1 MENKLPYII
10 GGAWALIGGALLF
23 HYYSAMETEAEDKYA
38 ELHQELQEMGPVNK
52 DASGLIKLDD
62 FLKIFKIVTKHSKKQ
77 ITKFK
82 AVNTEHR
89 RKHLKDGD
97 EEAYRDCIKKQI
109 TQEENIYQEVATEVL
124 NYLDIEEQDFMMAQN
139 MHSMNPAFQRVM
151 MEMQLGVE
159 EGPATP
165 PTITKEKAKEIF
177 IFVEDEKAKAMDSMR
192 SAGGM
197 GGMYGNPNDMEATIN
212 MIVEHSKVG
221 DKLYEK
227 YGIEEE
233 EFARC
238 IQFYNLIQDPD
249 IQKLMQKSLQ
259 SMGPEALNM
268 IAQMQGGA
276 PGAGGPPGGMPGG
289 FGF

>member
-1 MENKLPYII
+1 
-10 GGAWALIGGALLF
+10 
-23 HYYSAMETEAEDKYA
+23 METEAEDKYA